1 MPLEGMVEAS
11 PNQLQYHSQD
21 ADAQLFPCSASTA
34 IPGRHPAR
42 ESTPS
47 RRGRPCTRRLI
58 MYLPLRAHPL
68 SAQSWSNSCGSACS
82 SEK

>member
-34 IPGRHPAR
+34 IPAA
-42 ESTPS
+42 T
-47 RRGRPCTRRLI
+47 RPVSPRLQEEEDHA
-58 MYLPLRAHPL
+58 P
-68 SAQSWSNSCGSACS
+68 
-82 SEK
+82 ED

>member
-21 ADAQLFPCSASTA
+21 ADPQLFPCSASTA
-34 IPGRHPAR
+34 IPAD

-47 RRGRPCTRRLI
+47 RRGRPCTKRLI
-58 MYLPLRAHPL
+58 MYLPLRAHLL
-68 SAQSWSNSCGSACS
+68 SAQSWPKSCGSACS